1 MKLYN
6 NTGEILLGILE
17 NVISATVEEERNG
30 NFELIVSYPI
40 NDDLYLSLEKENIIV
55 ANANDTLKDQKFV
68 IYKVSNYMQNQIT
81 VYARHISFD
90 LAHDILENEVSFENQ
105 SCEYAL
111 NEIFRNS
118 ISSKHYRGFSNIV
131 NAQKFKVSKINCL
144 SAIAGTKGSVIDTFG
159 TGAEILRDNT
169 NIHVLTRRGR
179 DNDVS
184 IEYRKNLTGLKADED
199 TSELVTRIKAYATQR
214 SSEGNE
220 TIVTYKGYIDAPNIN
235 KFSKPFSKWVD
246 YSDKFEQG
254 EEITEEKLKIYAE
267 RDYTVNKVHIPK
279 CNYKLEF
286 IPLSK
291 VVGYEGL
298 EDKIS
303 LCDTVTIKDTRYNIN
318 TKVKV
323 IKTVYNVLLE
333 RYDSIELG
341 EPKTALGDIVSGIT
355 SSNTSS
361 STNKPNNGSGKD
373 DVIIDLDKFPNT
385 LPAAPVLT
393 GECVGFQSV
402 SLSWAYEN
410 KLYYTYELYAS
421 KTKDFT
427 PNSFD
432 LIFEGQ
438 ASTFTHE
445 VNPSETW
452 YYKACAK
459 NTYGNRTEFS
469 KQIAITTTKI
479 EDFDQYFS
487 SLAVKNLVAN
497 IFSVDHMRAGTIK
510 GDWIDAKNLTVTD
523 GNGKRTFQ
531 VDSFGN
537 LYGDFT
543 TFKINSK
550 DVATQEWARQE
561 INPGYILNSINN
573 ILQEDGSINTITT
586 LLNKDGFNVNNGAI
600 SVFNK
605 NKEKVFW
612 VDTNGRASVS
622 NLNIYGE
629 ERLGNIDI
637 KGTGNKGIV
646 IRSLNGGDRYIDF
659 STFNDD
665 GSNWG
670 EEIKQGNFTRLWA
683 MGSDFYILPS
693 KKLYIN
699 GCNPS
704 YNASKLD
711 EVVISA
717 TKTTIQG
724 ELVPDI
730 VSTVRTVSTPS
741 LTVNNIYSGET
752 WLTVNSQLNLKKKFF
767 CEDYLL
773 ATKVGYGGNGGVL
786 NTGTPI
792 VCYSPLR
799 MHNVNIDGAGK
810 ISSTEFYSTG
820 LADLA
825 KIKSKEISVSTASI
839 TNAGISNLTRDLYC
853 NNHNLTG
860 LNYVNGQN
868 LSGTRVTCNELSGG
882 SYFRIL
888 SPADFNRNSINNV
901 YRVSCTE
908 LAVSGSKNC
917 VQGTKN
923 YGKRLINAYET
934 CDYLFGDIGESIIE
948 NGECIVYLDDI
959 FKEVIST
966 DVNYQVFLTKYGK
979 GDIWVSERHSDYF
992 IVQAENDI
1000 RFAWEIKAKR
1010 KGYENYRL
1018 EEYVEENEYA
1028 QENNTI

>member
-323 IKTVYNVLLE
+323 IKTVYNVLLD

-341 EPKTALGDIVSGIT
+341 EPRTTLGNIISGIT

-361 STNKPNNGSGKD
+361 STNKPDGSGKD

-402 SLSWAYEN
+402 SLSWTYEN

-438 ASTFTHE
+438 ASAFTHE

-550 DVATQEWARQE
+550 DVATQEWAKQE
-561 INPGYILNSINN
+561 ISPGYILH
-573 ILQEDGSINTITT
+573 SINTSIQNEGTSISTIST
-586 LLNKDGFNVNNGAI
+586 LLNKNGFSVYNGAI
-600 SVFNK
+600 NVFNK
-605 NKEKVFW
+605 NNEKVFW
-612 VDTNGRASVS
+612 VDPTGRASVS

-659 STFNDD
+659 STYNDD
-665 GSNWG
+665 GSNWE

-683 MGSDFYILPS
+683 MNGDFYIMPTDKLFISSCNS
-693 KKLYIN
+693 KF
-699 GCNPS
+699 GG
-704 YNASKLD
+704 SKLD
-711 EVVISA
+711 EVIIKA
-717 TKTTIQG
+717 RKTTIEG
-724 ELVPDI
+724 NVEADWLKAI
-730 VSTVRTVSTPS
+730 SGIETPA
-741 LTVNNIYSGET
+741 LTVNNIYSGGG
-752 WLTVNSQLNLKKKFF
+752 WLIFNSKANFKNQIY

-773 ATKVGYGGNGGVL
+773 TKKIGYGSNGGVL
-786 NTGTPI
+786 NKNEPI
-792 VCYSPLR
+792 TFYSPIEL
-799 MHNVNIDGAGK
+799 NNKNIGGVGTV
-810 ISSTEFYSTG
+810 STTNLSANNAELNY
-820 LADLA
+820 A
-825 KIKSKEISVSTASI
+825 KI
-839 TNAGISNLTRDLYC
+839 NHLNGDLNC
-853 NNHNLTG
+853 NNKQLYNLKYISG
-860 LNYVNGQN
+860 EN
-868 LSGTRVTCNELSGG
+868 LSGSKVTCNEISGG

-888 SPADFNRNSINNV
+888 SSPDFNRNSINNV

-917 VQGTKN
+917 VQDTEN
-923 YGKRLINAYET
+923 FGKRLINAYET
-934 CDYLFGDIGESIIE
+934 CDYLFGDAGESIIE

-959 FKEVIST
+959 FKEIITT
-966 DVNYQVFLTKYGK
+966 DITYQVFLTKYGK
-979 GDIWVSERHSDYF
+979 GDIWVSERHEDYF
-992 IVQAENDI
+992 IVQADNDI
-1000 RFAWEIKAKR
+1000 SFGWEIKAKR

-1018 EEYVEENEYA
+1018 VEYKEESEIKQDE
-1028 QENNTI
+1028 

>member
-323 IKTVYNVLLE
+323 IKTVYNVLLD

-341 EPKTALGDIVSGIT
+341 EPRTTLGNIISGIT

-361 STNKPNNGSGKD
+361 STNKPDGSGKD

-402 SLSWAYEN
+402 SLSWTYEN

-469 KQIAITTTKI
+469 KQIAVTTTKI

-523 GNGKRTFQ
+523 GNDKRTFQ
-531 VDSFGN
+531 IDSFGN

-550 DVATQEWARQE
+550 DVATQEWAKQE
-561 INPGYILNSINN
+561 ISPGYILH
-573 ILQEDGSINTITT
+573 SINTSIQNEGTSISTIST
-586 LLNKDGFNVNNGAI
+586 LLNKNGFSVYNGAI
-600 SVFNK
+600 NVFNK
-605 NKEKVFW
+605 NNEKVFW
-612 VDTNGRASVS
+612 VDPTGRASVS

-659 STFNDD
+659 STYNDD
-665 GSNWG
+665 GSNWE

-683 MGSDFYILPS
+683 MNGDFYIMPTDKLFISSCNS
-693 KKLYIN
+693 KF
-699 GCNPS
+699 GG
-704 YNASKLD
+704 SKLD
-711 EVVISA
+711 EVIIKSRKTAIEGNFEVDWLKAISG
-717 TKTTIQG
+717 I
-724 ELVPDI
+724 E
-730 VSTVRTVSTPS
+730 TPA
-741 LTVNNIYSGET
+741 LTVNNIYSGGG
-752 WLTVNSQLNLKKKFF
+752 WLIFNSKANFKNQVY

-773 ATKVGYGGNGGVL
+773 TKKIGYGSNGGVL
-786 NTGTPI
+786 NKNEPI
-792 VCYSPLR
+792 TFYSPIEL
-799 MHNVNIDGAGK
+799 NNKNIGGVGTV
-810 ISSTEFYSTG
+810 STTNLSANNAELNY
-820 LADLA
+820 A
-825 KIKSKEISVSTASI
+825 KI
-839 TNAGISNLTRDLYC
+839 NHLNGDLNC
-853 NNHNLTG
+853 NNKQLYNLKYISG
-860 LNYVNGQN
+860 ED
-868 LSGTRVTCNELSGG
+868 LSGSKVTCNEISGG

-888 SPADFNRNSINNV
+888 SSPDFNRNSINNV

-917 VQGTKN
+917 VQDTEN
-923 YGKRLINAYET
+923 FGKRLINAYET
-934 CDYLFGDIGESIIE
+934 CDYLFGDAGESIIE

-1018 EEYVEENEYA
+1018 VEYKEESEIKQDE
-1028 QENNTI
+1028 

>member
-6 NTGEILLGILE
+6 NTGEILLGVLE
-17 NVISATVEEERNG
+17 NAISATVEEERNG

-40 NDDLYLSLEKENIIV
+40 NDDLYLSLEEENIIV
-55 ANANDTLKDQKFV
+55 ANANDTLKGQKFV
-68 IYKVSNYMQNQIT
+68 IYKVSKYMKNQIT

-90 LAHDILENEVSFENQ
+90 LTHDILENEVSFEKQ

-118 ISSKHYRGFSNIV
+118 ISSKHYRGFSDIV

-144 SAIAGTKGSVIDTFG
+144 SAIEGTKGSVIDTFG

-169 NIHVLTRRGR
+169 NIHVLNHRGR

-184 IEYRKNLTGLKADED
+184 IEYRKNLTGLSVDED

-214 SSEGNE
+214 DNEGNE
-220 TIVTYKGYIDAPNIN
+220 TIVAYKGYIDAPNIN
-235 KFSKPFSKWVD
+235 KFSKPFSKWID

-267 RDYTVNKVHIPK
+267 REYTVNKVHIPK

-318 TKVKV
+318 TKAKV

-341 EPKTALGDIVSGIT
+341 EPKTALGDIISGIT

-402 SLSWAYEN
+402 SLSWTYEN

-523 GNGKRTFQ
+523 GNDKRTFQ
-531 VDSFGN
+531 IDSFGN

-550 DVATQEWARQE
+550 DVATQEWAKQE
-561 INPGYILNSINN
+561 ISPGYILH
-573 ILQEDGSINTITT
+573 SINTSIQNEGTSISTIST
-586 LLNKDGFNVNNGAI
+586 LLNKNGFSVYNGAI
-600 SVFNK
+600 NVFNK
-605 NKEKVFW
+605 NNEKVFW
-612 VDTNGRASVS
+612 VDPTGKASVS

-659 STFNDD
+659 STFNDN
-665 GSNWG
+665 GSNWA

-683 MGSDFYILPS
+683 MNGDFYIMPTDKLFISSCNS
-693 KKLYIN
+693 KF
-699 GCNPS
+699 GG
-704 YNASKLD
+704 SKLD
-711 EVVISA
+711 EVIIKARKTAVEGNFEVDWLKAISG
-717 TKTTIQG
+717 I
-724 ELVPDI
+724 E
-730 VSTVRTVSTPS
+730 TPA
-741 LTVNNIYSGET
+741 LTVNNIYSGGG
-752 WLTVNSQLNLKKKFF
+752 WLIFNSKANFKNQVY

-773 ATKVGYGGNGGVL
+773 TKKIGYGSNGGVL
-786 NTGTPI
+786 NKSEPI
-792 VCYSPLR
+792 TFYSPIEL
-799 MHNVNIDGAGK
+799 NNKNIGGVGTV
-810 ISSTEFYSTG
+810 STTNLTANNAELNY
-820 LADLA
+820 A
-825 KIKSKEISVSTASI
+825 KI
-839 TNAGISNLTRDLYC
+839 NYLNGDLNC
-853 NNHNLTG
+853 NNKQLYNLKYISG
-860 LNYVNGQN
+860 EN
-868 LSGTRVTCNELSGG
+868 LSGSKITCNEISGG

-888 SPADFNRNSINNV
+888 SSPNFNGNSINNV

-923 YGKRLINAYET
+923 YGKRLVNAYET
-934 CDYLFGDIGESIIE
+934 CDYLFGDVGESIIE
-948 NGECIVYLDDI
+948 NGECIVYLDNI
-959 FKEVIST
+959 FKEIITT
-966 DVNYQVFLTKYGK
+966 DITYQVFLTKYGK
-979 GDIWVSERHSDYF
+979 GDIWVSERHEDYF
-992 IVQAENDI
+992 IVQADNDI
-1000 RFAWEIKAKR
+1000 SFGWEIKAKR

-1018 EEYVEENEYA
+1018 VEYKEESEIKQDE
-1028 QENNTI
+1028 